1 MEVLHK
7 VIRNKMIINL
17 SYLDLVLKS
26 LDTIKDKK
34 LTSNKLKS
42 KRLWQRR

>member
-1 MEVLHK
+1 MVVLHK

-26 LDTIKDKK
+26 LDNIKDNK

-42 KRLWQRR
+42 KKSWLRK